1 MYWDNVFTG
10 NVFTGHDLC
19 TFSVLFF
26 LRLCAH
32 WQSPTRHYNRPLLSG
47 VRRQIW
53 LCDRFEGLLTEP
65 RRRCCTTSK
74 KCELFPMYSH
84 SRQHTT
90 TVKNQTQQD
99 AVMLCF
105 ASGRRRCPGD
115 FLWLRWSRLALCLRS
130 RLLGRNRQR
139 AVPNAVKD
147 PLRMLCVPD
156 KPARKA
162 ATDSHLRDMNHVLYE

>member
-1 MYWDNVFTG
+1 MYLLSVIFSP
-10 NVFTGHDLC
+10 FMC
-19 TFSVLFF
+19 TLAKPNMT
-26 LRLCAH
+26 L
-32 WQSPTRHYNRPLLSG
+32 QSSRLLSG

-74 KCELFPMYSH
+74 KCELFPTYSH

-99 AVMLCF
+99 AVMSCF
-105 ASGRRRCPGD
+105 ASGCRCCPGD
-115 FLWLRWSRLALCLRS
+115 FLWLRWCGLALCLRC

-139 AVPNAVKD
+139 AVPDAVKD

-162 ATDSHLRDMNHVLYE
+162 ATDSHLRDMNHVLCE